1 MFWVLMMVAT
11 IVEKNKCGL
20 TRGFEGGAPM

>member
-1 MFWVLMMVAT
+1 MMVAT